1 MGSHHERSNF
11 ALMNHVEDSLPYPW
25 PFDATVDLS
34 SARSNNVI
42 NTRQGGGGGRINGS
56 NTCLVIIDMQNDF
69 CKEGGYVHRMGYD
82 ISLVQRPIENLR
94 MVLKS
99 ARG

>member
-1 MGSHHERSNF
+1 MLPSENVLGIKGKNHGGKNHAFLWHSF
-11 ALMNHVEDSLPYPW
+11 LMNHVEDSLPYPW

-56 NTCLVIIDMQNDF
+56 NTV
-69 CKEGGYVHRMGYD
+69 
-82 ISLVQRPIENLR
+82 
-94 MVLKS
+94 
-99 ARG
+99 